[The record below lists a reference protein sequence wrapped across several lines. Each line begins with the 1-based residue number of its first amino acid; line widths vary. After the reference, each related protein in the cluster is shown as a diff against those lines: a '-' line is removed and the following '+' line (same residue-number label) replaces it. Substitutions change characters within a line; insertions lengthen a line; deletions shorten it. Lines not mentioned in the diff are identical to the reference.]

1 MRSSDGLSAWTYLP
15 FLALFLSFFVYA
27 VWSFGLTDPNLV
39 FLKFEPF
46 WRFQT
51 WIWETLFKN
60 APLLTG
66 SYAAILVLIALGYFW
81 VYRRA
86 QNWQWSWQQWF
97 VTWLICISPLLF
109 ANNALSHDVFN
120 YIFNAKM
127 VLVYQADPHVKTAL
141 DFGDDPLTRFMHN
154 THTPAPYGY
163 GWTIFSLLPSALGM
177 GKFLWTWWLFKWLNV
192 LGVAGLFWVL
202 FALHRQLYKT
212 EIAPQDV
219 VLVFFNPL
227 FVIELIGNS
236 HNDLWLLVPAL
247 ASLYLA
253 GEWLRQPGKPSYRK
267 VFLSLALLGFSIS
280 TKLVTILLVPIWSVV
295 LAWPLSLAD
304 KLRQQLTAQVAQIS
318 QRTGENFTWH
328 SFWPLMASFALFVP
342 LFTARSQQF
351 NPWYWC
357 WILVWLPVLRVT
369 WWRQV
374 IIAFSLSSLLRY
386 LPWLL
391 QGGYTDT
398 VQTQQ
403 RLITWGIPLIWL
415 LLFRG
420 YEHYRYRLQK

>member
-1 MRSSDGLSAWTYLP
+1 MPSNAASGKTYLP
-15 FLALFLSFFVYA
+15 FLALFLSFLVYA

-39 FLKFEPF
+39 FLKFDLF

-51 WIWETLFKN
+51 WIWEVLFKN
-60 APLLTG
+60 APLLTS
-66 SYAAILVLIALGYFW
+66 SYVVILGFIWLGFYW
-81 VYRRA
+81 LYR
-86 QNWQWSWQQWF
+86 QVKHWQWSWQQWF
-97 VTWLICISPLLF
+97 MTWLLCISPLLF

-127 VLVYQADPHVKTAL
+127 VLTYHANPHVQTAL
-141 DFGDDPLTRFMHN
+141 DFADDPLTRFMHN

-163 GWTIFSLLPSALGM
+163 GWTVFSLVPSLLGF

-192 LGVAGLFWVL
+192 LGVLGLFWVL
-202 FALHRQLYKT
+202 FALHKQIYTK
-212 EIAPQDV
+212 EISPQDV

-247 ASLYLA
+247 IALYLA
-253 GEWLRQPGKPSYRK
+253 GEWLKNLSKPNYRMI
-267 VFLSLALLGFSIS
+267 FMSLALLGFSIS
-280 TKLVTILLVPIWSVV
+280 TKLVTVLLLPIWGAIA
-295 LAWPLSLAD
+295 AWPLSLAD
-304 KLRQQLTAQVAQIS
+304 KLRKQLTAQIDQIAL
-318 QRTGENFTWH
+318 QTGEAFSWQN
-328 SFWPLMASFALFVP
+328 FWPLLSSFALFIP

-357 WILVWLPVLRVT
+357 WVLVWLPLIRIN

-374 IIAFSLSSLLRY
+374 MIAFSLSALLRY

-403 RLITWGIPLIWL
+403 RLITWGIPLVWL
-415 LLFRG
+415 ILLRS
-420 YEHYRYRLQK
+420 YEHHQYQQQK